1 MWRRGHLPSRN
12 DADSSRRSAERTCWG
27 SLSWPRRTSCKIAG
41 KERII
46 SQPQLQQP
54 IGCRRAW
61 RPGTPERVIAQGASF
76 TRGRGPANA
85 RETTQ
90 HRPAVRSVTRCWR
103 PATGWGTLSNGYLG
117 FCYFTCDSGLGNQLF
132 TGGPHFALL
141 TCICAHRGSFI
152 DIHASMFRNV
162 KWQAT
167 SKCRDRPAALA
178 RKLPPCGPRSES
190 DGGVGAA
197 C

>member
-103 PATGWGTLSNGYLG
+103 PATGWGTLSNGYWASATLHATPG
-117 FCYFTCDSGLGNQLF
+117 WEINCSLAGLISRCS
-132 TGGPHFALL
+132 HAFAHIEDHLL
-141 TCICAHRGSFI
+141 TFMLRC
-152 DIHASMFRNV
+152 
-162 KWQAT
+162 
-167 SKCRDRPAALA
+167 
-178 RKLPPCGPRSES
+178 SEMS
-190 DGGVGAA
+190 NGKPHQNAGTGQQL
-197 C
+197 